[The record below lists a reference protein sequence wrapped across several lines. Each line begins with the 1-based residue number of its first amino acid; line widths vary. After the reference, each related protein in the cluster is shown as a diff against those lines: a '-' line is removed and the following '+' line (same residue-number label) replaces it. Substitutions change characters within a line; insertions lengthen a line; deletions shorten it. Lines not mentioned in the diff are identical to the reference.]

1 MQGLNLAVNFVIILL
16 CIIRKLFVHPQ
27 GVGKMVERN
36 KILLYLEN
44 FDSERKKPSCFT
56 QSVQSANRN
65 DNIGQSTLDHRT
77 VSALTS

>member
-1 MQGLNLAVNFVIILL
+1 MQGLNLAVNFAIILL

-27 GVGKMVERN
+27 GVGKMVEQN

-56 QSVQSANRN
+56 QSVQSSKSNVIIRHR
-65 DNIGQSTLDHRT
+65 TLDHRT
-77 VSALTS
+77 VSALAN

>member
-1 MQGLNLAVNFVIILL
+1 MQGLNLAVNFAIILL

-27 GVGKMVERN
+27 GVGKMVEQN

-56 QSVQSANRN
+56 QSVQSSKSNVIIRHR
-65 DNIGQSTLDHRT
+65 TLDHRT
-77 VSALTS
+77 VSALTN